1 MADTTIRVSEELA
14 EELYQRKGR
23 STSYEEYLW
32 EVLEKVDQYENRSMT
47 NDTAEADSLEDTV
60 ESVTNDGRTD
70 AEAKGEVYEELEE
83 RTDTTRPIEDE
94 SRSQLR
100 EELDGSGDLLDARV
114 EALLKMYDYLREHG
128 SAKKEDLL
136 NVVDVD
142 ATGYASRGSVWSNMI
157 KGKDTL
163 RALPGVEKP
172 ASGRSE
178 WTYTGTN
185 DE

>member
-32 EVLEKVDQYENRSMT
+32 ELLEKVDQYEEGS
-47 NDTAEADSLEDTV
+47 DTDDISESDSSEGAAEP
-60 ESVTNDGRTD
+60 VTSDGRTD
-70 AEAKGEVYEELEE
+70 TESKEEIYEDLEE
-83 RTDTTRPIEDE
+83 RADTSEPVDE
-94 SRSQLR
+94 ETRSQLR
-100 EELDGSGDLLDARV
+100 EELAGSGDLLDARV
-114 EALLKMYDYLREHG
+114 EQVLRMYEHLRKHG
-128 SAKKEDLL
+128 SAEKEGLL
-136 NVVDVD
+136 DVVDVD
-142 ATGYASRGSVWSNMI
+142 AAGYASRGSVWSNMV

-178 WTYTGTN
+178 WQYTREN
-185 DE
+185 